1 MKSANGKGFD
11 KDCRQSSSS
20 KFKSQDKGKKDA
32 RDGGQYT
39 IPSRPKCFG
48 CQGFGHMKQEC
59 PTYLKTIGKSKA
71 FAATLSDTEPEN
83 DFDNE
88 DDGILNAFSAT
99 VNPIKGIVEDVDE
112 EEDLMDS
119 KFEKMD
125 DQDDIHTAYEKLYK
139 FSEKHEKLYRL
150 TTKKLSDVE
159 LDHEEFS
166 TKFDEANQTIGA
178 LMFENNFLAKKTKML
193 KAELFQVRA

>member
-48 CQGFGHMKQEC
+48 CQGFRHMKQEC

-71 FAATLSDTEPEN
+71 FAATLSDTELEN

-88 DDGILNAFSAT
+88 
-99 VNPIKGIVEDVDE
+99 
-112 EEDLMDS
+112 
-119 KFEKMD
+119 
-125 DQDDIHTAYEKLYK
+125 
-139 FSEKHEKLYRL
+139 
-150 TTKKLSDVE
+150 
-159 LDHEEFS
+159 
-166 TKFDEANQTIGA
+166 IG
-178 LMFENNFLAKKTKML
+178 
-193 KAELFQVRA
+193 RAHV